1 MADGVTS
8 QVQHITSLDFD
19 MTKAL
24 QQLQEL
30 QERFNA
36 VTQEIASRNW
46 TINAV
51 FNGDEELDKLEN
63 KAASLAGQISN
74 LENEIKNNNA
84 TTVNSFSQ
92 VDQQLEQLNSSFGNA
107 KGRI

>member
-36 VTQEIASRNW
+36 VMQEIASRNW
-46 TINAV
+46 TISAVLQVIEKVEDAADMEAATNAL
-51 FNGDEELDKLEN
+51 EREILRKISTKL
-63 KAASLAGQISN
+63 
-74 LENEIKNNNA
+74 
-84 TTVNSFSQ
+84 
-92 VDQQLEQLNSSFGNA
+92 
-107 KGRI
+107 